1 MPEGLPA
8 HWGPLV
14 RSRLAEAFFRRHS
27 SGVPREPIH
36 EALGVAGRTTL
47 PLELERRTCYTAGLS
62 VFSGT
67 PKALL
72 LEATPPDRDAAVDS
86 TSDAE
91 AVIVAFC
98 TGEEAVAR
106 LRVEAVGVSVAWLAA
121 VWRVEREVLVE
132 GVR

>member
-1 MPEGLPA
+1 M
-8 HWGPLV
+8 
-14 RSRLAEAFFRRHS
+14 
-27 SGVPREPIH
+27 
-36 EALGVAGRTTL
+36 AGRTTL

-72 LEATPPDRDAAVDS
+72 IEATPPDRDAAIDS

-91 AVIVAFC
+91 AVVVAFC
-98 TGEEAVAR
+98 TGEEAFAR

-121 VWRVEREVLVE
+121 VWRVEREVLV
-132 GVR
+132 GGRR